1 MGVDGHIVV
10 VVAIVALLSP
20 PSCVAVTVEI
30 LDIGEESVIAASSN
44 RSVLE
49 WSSPGL

>member
-10 VVAIVALLSP
+10 IVAIIAIIALLSP

-30 LDIGEESVIAASSN
+30 LDIGEESVIAVSSN
-44 RSVLE
+44 RSG
-49 WSSPGL
+49 S